1 MGPNSPVSPS
11 PVTDGSNVYIF
22 FDNFGLVSYDAAGK
36 ERWRYEMAPFN
47 LPYGAGTSPVLHGS
61 TLLLQMDQDTGSYLI
76 ALDRD
81 SGKVRWKA
89 DRPHATHGFSSPV
102 IYQPEK
108 GQAELIVSGAYELD
122 GYDVGSG
129 KKLWWVNGM
138 AWQAKS
144 TPVIHKDVV
153 YVHSWMASLEELGH
167 KPIHETW
174 ERTLAAHDKDKDGR
188 ISKDEAPD
196 ESLTKIWF
204 LYDLDKDGYL
214 DAKDWQYLLARN
226 NTKNGLYAIKLGGR
240 GDVTKSHVVWRHEKG
255 LPNIPSPL
263 VYQNVLFMLREGGI
277 LTSFNPTDGH
287 IYKQGRV
294 EGAVDTY
301 FASPVLADGKLITA
315 SRDGKVAVIKPAA
328 QWEVMSVG
336 DFGEEIWATPAAADG
351 QLFVRTQK
359 ALYCFETP
367 KA

>member
-1 MGPNSPVSPS
+1 
-11 PVTDGSNVYIF
+11 
-22 FDNFGLVSYDAAGK
+22 
-36 ERWRYEMAPFN
+36 
-47 LPYGAGTSPVLHGS
+47 
-61 TLLLQMDQDTGSYLI
+61 
-76 ALDRD
+76 
-81 SGKVRWKA
+81 
-89 DRPHATHGFSSPV
+89 
-102 IYQPEK
+102 
-108 GQAELIVSGAYELD
+108 
-122 GYDVGSG
+122 
-129 KKLWWVNGM
+129 
-138 AWQAKS
+138 
-144 TPVIHKDVV
+144 
-153 YVHSWMASLEELGH
+153 MASLEELGH
-167 KPIHETW
+167 KTVHDTW
-174 ERTLAAHDKDKDGR
+174 EQTLAAHDKDKDGR
-188 ISKDEAPD
+188 ISKAEAPD

-277 LTSFNPTDGH
+277 LTSFNPMDGH

-315 SRDGKVAVIKPAA
+315 SRDGKVAVIKPAP